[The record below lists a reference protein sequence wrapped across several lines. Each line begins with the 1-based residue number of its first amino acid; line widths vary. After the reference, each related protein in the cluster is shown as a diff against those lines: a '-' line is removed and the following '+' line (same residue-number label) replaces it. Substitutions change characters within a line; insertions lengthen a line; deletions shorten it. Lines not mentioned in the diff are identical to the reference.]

1 MPKEI
6 ERKFLLKNDSWR
18 GQAVSHR
25 LLRQGYAG
33 FAQDPRLTLRIRQ
46 TGHQAFLTLKGP
58 SAGCSRSEFE
68 YQIPS
73 EDAAAI
79 LKEFCGSGLVEK
91 KRWRVP
97 CGVHVWEVD
106 EFLGDNAGLVVAEI
120 ELDSPDAPFEI
131 PDWLGREV
139 TGEVRFYNARLADCP
154 YCKWTEDE
162 RK

>member
-1 MPKEI
+1 MPREI

-18 GQAVSHR
+18 RQAVSHS
-25 LLRQGYAG
+25 LLRQGYARL
-33 FAQDPRLTLRIRQ
+33 AQDPLLTLRIRQ
-46 TGHQAFLTLKGP
+46 TGCQASLTLKGP

-68 YQIPS
+68 YSIPS

-79 LKEFCGSGLVEK
+79 LKEFCGAGRVEK

-106 EFLGDNAGLVVAEI
+106 EFLGDNAGLVLAEI
-120 ELDSPDAPFEI
+120 ELGSPDAPFDI

-139 TGEVRFYNARLADCP
+139 TGEVRFYNSRLADYP